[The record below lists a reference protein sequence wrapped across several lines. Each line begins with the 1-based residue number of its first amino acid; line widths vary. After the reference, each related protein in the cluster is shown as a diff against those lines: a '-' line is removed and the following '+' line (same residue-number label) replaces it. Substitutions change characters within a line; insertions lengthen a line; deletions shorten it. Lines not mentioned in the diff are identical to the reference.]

1 MVPAQMAVLVV
12 EIVVMRAPPMAAAEQ
27 MPELAKAPLQ
37 ENLERAQVSCM
48 LLAAV
53 VSLRRMGKQT
63 LVTAV
68 AEENI
73 LKLLMGLLR
82 AVAPAVLA
90 LPSSAI
96 QGGLHN
102 GKINGAY

>member
-63 LVTAV
+63 LATVA
-68 AEENI
+68 AEEKVRKYKE
-73 LKLLMGLLR
+73 LAQVVAL
-82 AVAPAVLA
+82 AVPA
-90 LPSSAI
+90 S
-96 QGGLHN
+96 
-102 GKINGAY
+102 